1 MAFEVGKIFEDLSRL
16 SKVHSKKDYEAA
28 MDNFKAERFS
38 LLQDLVEATDYSKA
52 SLSFCEDVK
61 EAYKK
66 FGKVRG
72 GDLMNLNYF
81 MIYYIFPAILMNK
94 ENGQEICDT
103 LRDTWN
109 DFFKASIS
117 YTDYETLMGGFQT
130 RFFGIPIGKN

>member
-1 MAFEVGKIFEDLSRL
+1 MAFEVSKIFEDVSRL

-28 MDNFKAERFS
+28 MDAFKAGRFS
-38 LLQDLVEATDYSKA
+38 LLNDLVEASDYSSA
-52 SLSFCEDVK
+52 SRSFCQDVS
-61 EAYKK
+61 EEFKK

-81 MIYYIFPAILMNK
+81 MIYYIFPSILMEK